1 MKALPSLVVVAIVG
15 ALSACSGNVRVGDG
29 APSFA
34 YNGEK
39 FSTVKVELTPEAQGK
54 LSDNI
59 QFQAEQLQSNVQKR
73 LSADGLWA
81 SDQPYH
87 IEVVV
92 KDIRVR
98 STFSAVMW
106 GFMAGD
112 DHIVGDVSVL
122 DADNRSI
129 YRFQVA
135 ASYALGGFG
144 GGQDG
149 MRMNWLYERFAE
161 LTAKQIRS
169 GTLKQAKN

>member
-1 MKALPSLVVVAIVG
+1 MKALPSLVMVTIVF

-29 APSFA
+29 PPNFA

-54 LSDNI
+54 LSDNV

-81 SDQPYH
+81 ADQPYR
-87 IEVVV
+87 IEVAV

-112 DHIVGDVSVL
+112 DHIVGDVAVM
-122 DADNRSI
+122 DADNRAI

-135 ASYALGGFG
+135 ASYALGGFA

-149 MRMNWLYERFAE
+149 TRMNWLYERFAV
-161 LTAKQIRS
+161 LTSKQIRS